1 MRKRIF
7 LMLVITFAL
16 CQSLYAAPALPLL
29 IEITQPDG
37 SIIKARQQGDEF
49 QHWTETKNGYTIL
62 HNPRTKYWEYAEQ
75 DANDRLKSSGYR
87 AMGQEFV
94 PTHIPPRLKPPRNK
108 KLELY
113 RQKSLNKT
121 YQERLKGAALTP
133 SSSAF
138 APSPSVQR
146 AAVGDWT
153 PMPVAGERKLLLVL
167 INFSDRILVID
178 SPDWE
183 STVFSLDPTD
193 KSVAR
198 YFAENSFSALNVS
211 PADHRQTDS
220 PPGIIAVSI
229 SAPHPYPSGD
239 RDPNESY
246 ATEPGIL
253 NLALTQAATD
263 VDFRS
268 FDADN
273 SGTLEQSELVIYFI
287 YAGYEASGSD
297 KIPSVWAHAWGESGV
312 TAGGLA
318 VTDWAISGELNDAGR
333 QQTMGIIA
341 HELGHALCGLPDL
354 YDTSYTNAGM
364 GIFSLMAA
372 GGWGADSS
380 EDDGTTPTNLDLWS
394 REYLGWATAAE
405 PGAVN
410 AITIHPSLS
419 APDSGYKLQTPVS
432 DSEYYLLENRH
443 PAGWDLGAKF
453 ALGASWQGGLLL
465 THIDITAGT
474 SGSND
479 INNFTSTGGRQGVSP
494 VQASTEI
501 CDMLTADCWGS
512 APTLFYADN
521 NSSWT
526 PVTAP
531 DSNYYD
537 GQPTNFSLTGISAP
551 LEAMTATWS
560 TTPVPPLPVIENFE
574 SGDLSKLPWQTSG
587 NGNWSVTGS
596 GYNSIYAAEAPTLV
610 DTQLATLQTTV
621 ATGAGA
627 LSFRYAVDSEA
638 YYDYLIFSIDGFERG
653 RWSGSVNWSRAVYAL
668 EAGTHTLT
676 WTYEKDGSELSGLD
690 TAWIDDLTFPA
701 RYELNVLLAGNGT
714 VTPDVGTL
722 IWTGSTGSATYD
734 NGTVVTLTANAD
746 LDSTF
751 SGWEGAC
758 SGSGSCVVPM
768 DSPKEVV
775 AKFVITVTIPTIT
788 TFTLPTTSNSLSVGI
803 SSFTASDDLAV
814 TGYCLAETNSSTGC
828 AWSAAAPIG
837 YTFASEGSKVLY
849 AFVRDAAGNISAS
862 RNANTT
868 IDITTPTITLFTLPA
883 TSNSLGIAIDSFSVS
898 DNIGVTDYCLVE
910 INNSSACSWSP
921 TKPASYTFAS
931 DGSKVLYAF
940 VRDIAGNI
948 SASSNA
954 STTID
959 ITIPTITTFT
969 LPATSNSLSVAI
981 SSFTASDNVSVTGYC
996 LAESNS
1002 SGGCAWSDSVPA
1014 SYPFT
1019 SAGSKTL
1026 YAFARDAAGHISA
1039 SVNASTSI
1047 VIYGDLNDDNETTP
1061 VDALFAL
1068 QMAIGKRIVDLKAD
1082 LAPLIDGSPAPDDK
1096 ITAADALV
1104 ILRKAVGLW

>member
-7 LMLVITFAL
+7 LMLIMTFAL
-16 CQSLYAAPALPLL
+16 CQSLYAAPALPRLM
-29 IEITQPDG
+29 EITQPDG
-37 SIIKARQQGDEF
+37 SIITARQQGDEF

-62 HNPRTKYWEYAEQ
+62 RNPKSKYWDFAEQ
-75 DANDRLKSSGYR
+75 DANGRLKSSGHR
-87 AMGQEFV
+87 VLGQEFV
-94 PTHIPPRLKPPRNK
+94 PAHIPPRLKPPRNK

-113 RQKSLNKT
+113 RQKSLDKT
-121 YQERLKGAALTP
+121 YQERLKGTALTP
-133 SSSAF
+133 SSSVF

-167 INFSDRILVID
+167 INFSDRNLVTA
-178 SPDWE
+178 PLDWQ
-183 STVFSLDPTD
+183 STVFSLDVAD

-198 YFAENSFSALNVS
+198 YFAENSFSALSVRPAEHNQPAS
-211 PADHRQTDS
+211 PDGVIS
-220 PPGIIAVSI
+220 VSI
-229 SAPHPYPSGD
+229 ATPHPYPYGD
-239 RDPNESY
+239 FNPYESY

-253 NLALTQAATD
+253 NLALAQAASN
-263 VDFRS
+263 VNFSS
-268 FDADN
+268 FDTDN
-273 SGTLEQSELVIYFI
+273 SGTLEQTELVIYFV
-287 YAGYEASGSD
+287 YAGYEASGSN
-297 KIPSVWAHAWGESGV
+297 KIPSVWAHAWGEPGV

-372 GGWGADSS
+372 GSWGADTS
-380 EDDGTTPTNLDLWS
+380 EDDGTTPTALDLWS
-394 REYLGWATAAE
+394 REYLGWSTAAE
-405 PGAVN
+405 PGSADS
-410 AITIHPSLS
+410 ITILPSLS
-419 APDSGYKLQTPVS
+419 APDSGYKLLTPVS

-453 ALGASWQGGLLL
+453 ALGGNWQGGLFL

-474 SGSND
+474 AGSND
-479 INNFTSTGGRQGVSP
+479 INNFISTGGRQGVSP

-501 CDMLTADCWGS
+501 CDMLMADCWGS
-512 APTLFYADN
+512 APALFYAGN
-521 NSSWT
+521 NSAWT

-531 DSNYYD
+531 DSNYYN
-537 GQPTNFSLTGISAP
+537 GTQTNFSLTGISLP
-551 LEAMTATWS
+551 VETMTATWS
-560 TTPVPPLPVIENFE
+560 TAPVPPLPVIENFE

-587 NGNWSVTGS
+587 NGNWSVTAN
-596 GYNSIYAAEAPTLV
+596 GYNSSYAAEAPTTLN
-610 DTQLATLQTTV
+610 DSQSATMQTTV
-621 ATGAGA
+621 VTGAGA

-638 YYDYLIFSIDGFERG
+638 GWDYLIFSIDGVERG
-653 RWSGSVNWSRAVYAL
+653 RWSGSVSWSRAVYAL

-701 RYELNVLLAGNGT
+701 RYELNVVLAGNGT

-722 IWTGSTGSATYD
+722 IWTGITGSAIYD

-758 SGSGSCVVPM
+758 SGSGTCVVPM

-788 TFTLPTTSNSLSVGI
+788 TFTLPTTSNSLSVAI

-828 AWSAAAPIG
+828 AWSAAAPIS

-862 RNANTT
+862 
-868 IDITTPTITLFTLPA
+868 
-883 TSNSLGIAIDSFSVS
+883 
-898 DNIGVTDYCLVE
+898 
-910 INNSSACSWSP
+910 
-921 TKPASYTFAS
+921 
-931 DGSKVLYAF
+931 
-940 VRDIAGNI
+940 
-948 SASSNA
+948 SNA

-959 ITIPTITTFT
+959 ITIPTITVFT

-981 SSFTASDNVSVTGYC
+981 HSFSATDGVTGYC

-1002 SGGCAWSDSVPA
+1002 SGGCAWSASAPA

-1026 YAFARDAAGHISA
+1026 YAFARDATGNISA